1 MESVG
6 LKGIGMNAFRMMMIL
21 SLAAGIAGAQDK
33 PKPKAAAP
41 AKPAAA
47 SKAAPAAASKGGAP
61 SASKG
66 GSAAASKGGPT
77 TASKAGPTTG
87 GGATPAG
94 RGGATPAGRGPSTG
108 GGATP
113 ARGGGATPRDT
124 KTTVGD
130 KHKPTATARTPA
142 SSHVT
147 RTASGHEVTR
157 RKDGRPADVRRGD
170 TSIHHGLN
178 GNRRVSRERADHS
191 RVVADRRGHGYV
203 QHPYRYHGHEYAHR
217 TYYDHGRPVDRFYRG
232 YEYHGVAVEAYAPAV
247 YFAPAY
253 YGWVYNP
260 WVAPIQFN
268 FGFAAAPWYGAY
280 GFYFTPYPAYASA
293 SLWLTDYIIS
303 QQLAAA
309 YAANAAM
316 QSQVA
321 AGGAAEGAVALTPD
335 VKNLIAE
342 EVKRQI
348 ALENQEAQTV
358 AANNDPDPAMSGIG
372 RLLSDGV
379 QHTFVAG
386 KDLDLV
392 DANGNECAIS
402 EGDALQLTGPPA
414 ADATA
419 ANLVVLGSKGGNECR
434 KGTNVLVAFEEIQE
448 MQNAMRETIGQGM
461 AELQKKQGTGGLPA
475 APASARVAPVQTA
488 FAKEA
493 PPPDADV
500 QTQVNQELAAGDKA
514 EQEVL
519 KEAPADGAA
528 PAEAAA
534 PVTISLGQTVDEVTA
549 ILGPPKSIVELG
561 PKKIYVYKDMK
572 ITFNSGKVTDVQ

>member
-1 MESVG
+1 M
-6 LKGIGMNAFRMMMIL
+6 
-21 SLAAGIAGAQDK
+21 
-33 PKPKAAAP
+33 
-41 AKPAAA
+41 
-47 SKAAPAAASKGGAP
+47 
-61 SASKG
+61 
-66 GSAAASKGGPT
+66 
-77 TASKAGPTTG
+77 
-87 GGATPAG
+87 
-94 RGGATPAGRGPSTG
+94 
-108 GGATP
+108 
-113 ARGGGATPRDT
+113 
-124 KTTVGD
+124 
-130 KHKPTATARTPA
+130 
-142 SSHVT
+142 
-147 RTASGHEVTR
+147 
-157 RKDGRPADVRRGD
+157 
-170 TSIHHGLN
+170 N

-232 YEYHGVAVEAYAPAV
+232 YEYHGVVVEAYAPAV

-268 FGFAAAPWYGAY
+268 FGFAVAPWYGAY

-316 QSQVA
+316 QAQV
-321 AGGAAEGAVALTPD
+321 GGAAEGAVALTPD

-358 AANNDPDPAMSGIG
+358 AANNEPDPAMSGIG

-392 DANGNECAIS
+392 DSNGNECAIS

-448 MQNAMRETIGQGM
+448 MQNSMRETIGQGM

-500 QTQVNQELAAGDKA
+500 QTQVNQQLQEGDKA